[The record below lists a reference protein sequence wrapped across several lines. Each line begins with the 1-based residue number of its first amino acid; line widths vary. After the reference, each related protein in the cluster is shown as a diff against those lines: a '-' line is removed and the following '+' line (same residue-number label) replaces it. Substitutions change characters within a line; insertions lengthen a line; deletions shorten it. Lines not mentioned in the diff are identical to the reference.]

1 MIYIHL
7 KIDVD
12 LKPSSNELKKERF
25 DLRKIINIL
34 PVYVLLTAYRYETK
48 WY

>member
-7 KIDVD
+7 NIDVD

-25 DLRKIINIL
+25 DLRKIISVL
-34 PVYVLLTAYRYETK
+34 PVFALLAAYRYETK
-48 WY
+48 WD